1 MKHSTSLLPSK
12 EVFDYTYQMPFTNAE
27 KPPHSEQY
35 TPTPGQECSR
45 SQENP
50 RCYPFYVR
58 GQEWKCI
65 KVSAESTPPALTVER
80 RKLRVRRAAQTHLLA
95 LMPSL
100 RVAKPSATSDS
111 AMFSPLVSEK
121 EKKET
126 WILGLNPS
134 PIAKRLLMGPLSPS
148 ALQWIML
155 STNWTRQQ
163 AGVGFFRKT
172 SSPSKCLISRT
183 QRSIH
188 LLWTYFLVYLPSQRQ
203 SQELQET
210 DGKARLK

>member
-1 MKHSTSLLPSK
+1 MLRNLLTQNNTHLYLGRNVLEARRTPDDTHFMSGGRN
-12 EVFDYTYQMPFTNAE
+12 ENAL
-27 KPPHSEQY
+27 KRVQNPLPQL
-35 TPTPGQECSR
+35 
-45 SQENP
+45 SQW
-50 RCYPFYVR
+50 R
-58 GQEWKCI
+58 GG
-65 KVSAESTPPALTVER
+65 S
-80 RKLRVRRAAQTHLLA
+80 LRVRRAVQTHLLA

-126 WILGLNPS
+126 WILGLNSS
-134 PIAKRLLMGPLSPS
+134 PIAKRLLLGPLSPS
-148 ALQWIML
+148 ALQGIML
-155 STNWTRQQ
+155 PTNWTRQQ

-210 DGKARLK
+210 DRKARLK

>member
-1 MKHSTSLLPSK
+1 
-12 EVFDYTYQMPFTNAE
+12 MPGTNAE

-50 RCYPFYVR
+50 SCYPLYVR
-58 GQEWKCI
+58 GQECKCLL
-65 KVSAESTPPALTVER
+65 KRVQKPLRQLSRWGRP
-80 RKLRVRRAAQTHLLA
+80 RVRRAAQTHLLA

-111 AMFSPLVSEK
+111 AMFSPPVSEK
-121 EKKET
+121 EKRDMG
-126 WILGLNPS
+126 LGS
-134 PIAKRLLMGPLSPS
+134 KSICKSKRALTGPLSPS
-148 ALQWIML
+148 ALQ
-155 STNWTRQQ
+155 
-163 AGVGFFRKT
+163 GVCCPLTGQGSRRGLGFRKP
-172 SSPSKCLISRT
+172 SSPSKCLTSRT

-210 DGKARLK
+210 DRKQGSSSSRGEDK